1 MQQDNFYSKVE
12 SNNFFKRWKNI
23 NKVLPAKLRTSK
35 VELLNILSS
44 NIKLKKKKILEIGCF
59 IGDLLYELKETHQC
73 KVHGV
78 EPSSFACKFAKEKFK
93 LNLENTTFIKSK
105 FFMNKKFYK
114 KIDIIICEDV
124 FSWMDRSIII
134 PTLGSIDWILKDNGY
149 ILIRDY
155 TPPYNFAY
163 KHHHYPQKKIFS
175 FKQAN
180 GHKTLFLNSGKYVQ
194 IYNKQISTSKYQKI
208 KINEKVGLMWSDTLL
223 MKVKNFT
230 HPVKKIK

>member
-1 MQQDNFYSKVE
+1 MF
-12 SNNFFKRWKNI
+12 
-23 NKVLPAKLRTSK
+23 P
-35 VELLNILSS
+35 ILSKCIRFYK
-44 NIKLKKKKILEIGCF
+44 NKRENKI
-59 IGDLLYELKETHQC
+59 
-73 KVHGV
+73 
-78 EPSSFACKFAKEKFK
+78 EKFLNSKEESK
-93 LNLENTTFIKSK
+93 LVKTRIR
-105 FFMNKKFYK
+105 KFYK

-134 PTLGSIDWILKDNGY
+134 PTLGSIEWILKDNGY
-149 ILIRDY
+149 ILIRYY

-175 FKQAN
+175 FKQAH

-208 KINEKVGLMWSDTLL
+208 KIKEKVGLMWSDTLL